1 MEPVTL
7 RTDRLLL
14 RPLGPEDAKALH
26 AACQDPAIRRWTTV
40 PDPYLP
46 EHATSFVAEVAPG
59 GWREDTAY
67 NLGVFDQDGTLVG
80 TVGLVTLALNERRA
94 EVGYWT
100 APEQRGRGY
109 TVEAVRA
116 LAHWTFTAL
125 GVERLEWYAEV
136 GNEASR
142 AVALKAGFT
151 MEGVL
156 RSRLAHRGTRRDAW
170 GAALL
175 PADLGLPTATPYL
188 PAGGS
193 SDKPSS

>member
-14 RPLGPEDAKALH
+14 RPLCTQDAEALH

-46 EHATSFVAEVAPG
+46 AHATSFVEQVAPG
-59 GWREDTAY
+59 GWRDDTAY
-67 NLGVFDQDGTLVG
+67 SLGVFDQDGTLVG
-80 TVGLVTLALNERRA
+80 TVGLVTLALDERRA

-116 LAHWTFTAL
+116 LAHWAFTTL
-125 GVERLEWYAEV
+125 GVERLEWYAEA

-151 MEGVL
+151 MEGL
-156 RSRLAHRGTRRDAW
+156 HRSRLLHRGTRRDAW
-170 GAALL
+170 GAALV
-175 PADLGLPTATPYL
+175 PADYGLPTETPYL
-188 PAGGS
+188 PAGAATAPTGS
-193 SDKPSS
+193 